1 NGFQELFHD
10 GMPALQRGL
19 CEIGTLEGAIIACQL
34 HLMRLHPDSLIAR
47 KCGKELAD
55 EASQR
60 AAAVLAAGW
69 PHSDAG
75 RVALAEFDHWL
86 RADGHRRNPG
96 TTADLVAAC
105 LFVALREGII
115 TLPPQV
121 PWSAPR

>member
-1 NGFQELFHD
+1 
-10 GMPALQRGL
+10 MQRGGHQDAIDAAVPQAPQIL
-19 CEIGTLEGAIIACQL
+19 GAA
-34 HLMRLHPDSLIAR
+34 H
-47 KCGKELAD
+47 
-55 EASQR
+55 

-69 PHSDAG
+69 PHTDAG
-75 RVALAEFDHWL
+75 RVAIAEFDHWL